1 MELNQPNSIKNI
13 KLKMGGNKLRTGV
26 NWSMVLK

>member
-1 MELNQPNSIKNI
+1 MEIDQPNSIKNI
-13 KLKMGGNKLRTGV
+13 KLKMGGNKSRVGV

>member
-1 MELNQPNSIKNI
+1 MEINHQNSIKN
-13 KLKMGGNKLRTGV
+13 KLKVDGNKLRTGV